1 MAKNRLF
8 FPLNF
13 EITDQDSVTSLYQN
27 VLLEEFENIAEF
39 KTWLA
44 KINELENIVSEDY
57 AWRYIKMTCDTSN
70 KDIEKH
76 YLDFVN
82 NIQPAIAPLE
92 NELHSKIA
100 ASPFIQELSKDKAY
114 ELYFRAIQTSLNLYR
129 EENIELYTKVQN
141 LSQEY
146 GAISGGLSIE
156 WEGKE
161 ITLQQASVF
170 LKNQDREIRKQ
181 VWIKIQQKRLE
192 VAEKLDSIFSEL
204 VLLRNQIAIQAGED
218 NYRDYMFKSLGRFDY
233 SVQDC
238 FQFHDAIQKIV
249 VPLKKKLHESR
260 KKKLQ
265 LGELKPWDL
274 SVDPENKEPL
284 KPFENGTEL
293 LNKTVDC
300 FANIDPYFA
309 ECIQTMEQMGH
320 LDLESRKGKAP
331 GGYNYPLAETGI
343 PFIFMNAAGL
353 HRDVETMVHEGGH
366 AIHSFLTKDL
376 ELNAFKNTP
385 SEVAELASMSMELIS
400 MNNWSV
406 FYTPEDQTRA
416 IREQLEGII
425 FTLPWIATIDAF
437 QHWIYTNPNHSKEE
451 RKIAWKEISS
461 KYDTDTVN
469 WSELEMYRE
478 FSWHAQLHLFEVP
491 FYYIEYGFAQLGALG
506 IWKNF
511 KKDSLKAIENYK
523 KALSLGY
530 TQSIPAIYETAGVK
544 FDFSEKYIQE
554 LFAFL
559 EKELNL

>member
-8 FPLNF
+8 FSLDF
-13 EITDQDSVTSLYQN
+13 VITDQESVTSLYQN
-27 VLLEEFENIAEF
+27 ILAEEFGNLTEF

-44 KINELENIVSEDY
+44 KVNELENIVSEEY
-57 AWRYIKMTCDTSN
+57 AWRYIKMTCDTSD
-70 KDIEKH
+70 KEIEKK

-92 NELHSKIA
+92 NQINSKIA
-100 ASPFIQELSKDKAY
+100 SSPFIQELSETKAY
-114 ELYFRAIQTSLNLYR
+114 DLYFRAIQTSLNLYR
-129 EENIELYTKVQN
+129 KENIELYTKVQN

-161 ITLQQASVF
+161 LTIQQAGVF
-170 LKNQDREIRKQ
+170 LKKQDRETRKQ
-181 VWIKIQQKRLE
+181 VWLKIQQKRLG
-192 VAEKLDSIFSEL
+192 VADKLEDIFSEL
-204 VLLRNQIAIQAGED
+204 VFLRNKIAVQAGEK
-218 NYRDYMFKSLGRFDY
+218 NFRDYMFKSLGRFDY

-238 FQFHDAIQKIV
+238 FQFHEAIQKIV
-249 VPLKKKLHESR
+249 VPLKKKLHELR
-260 KKKLQ
+260 LKKLK
-265 LGELKPWDL
+265 LEELKPWDL
-274 SVDPENKEPL
+274 SVDPENKAPL
-284 KPFENGTEL
+284 KPFENWNEL
-293 LNKTVDC
+293 LNKTIEC

-309 ECIQTMEQMGH
+309 ECIQTMEKMGH

-366 AIHSFLTKDL
+366 AIHSFLTKELD
-376 ELNAFKNTP
+376 LNAFKNTP
-385 SEVAELASMSMELIS
+385 SEVAELASMSMELLS

-406 FYTPEDQTRA
+406 FYSPEDQKRA

-425 FTLPWIATIDAF
+425 FTLPWIATIDEF
-437 QHWIYTNPNHSKEE
+437 QHWIYTNPNHNKAE
-451 RKIAWKEISS
+451 RKKAWKEISL
-461 KYDTDTVN
+461 KYDTDSVN

-478 FSWHAQLHLFEVP
+478 YTWHAQLHLFEVP

-511 KKDSLKAIENYK
+511 KKDSAKTIENYK

-530 TQSIPAIYETAGVK
+530 TQDIPTIYETAGVK

-559 EKELNL
+559 ENELHL

>member
-8 FPLNF
+8 FPLDF
-13 EITDQDSVTSLYQN
+13 VITDQESVTSLYQN
-27 VLLEEFENIAEF
+27 ILAEEFGDIVEF

-44 KINELENIVSEDY
+44 KVNELENIVSEDY
-57 AWRYIKMTCDTSN
+57 AWRYIKMTCDTAN
-70 KDIEKH
+70 KDIEEQ

-92 NELHSKIA
+92 NQIHSKIA
-100 ASPFIQELSKDKAY
+100 ASPFIQELSKEKAY
-114 ELYFRAIQTSLNLYR
+114 ELYFRSIQTSLNLYR

-161 ITLQQASVF
+161 LTLQQASVF

-181 VWIKIQQKRLE
+181 VWIKIQQKRLD

-204 VLLRNQIAIQAGED
+204 VLVRNQIGIQAGED
-218 NYRDYMFKSLGRFDY
+218 NFRDYMFKSLGRFDY

-238 FQFHDAIQKIV
+238 FQFHEAIQKIV

-260 KKKLQ
+260 KHKLKLQ
-265 LGELKPWDL
+265 ELKPWDL

-293 LNKTVDC
+293 LNKTIEC

-309 ECIQTMEQMGH
+309 ECIQTMEKMGH

-331 GGYNYPLAETGI
+331 GGYNYPLSETGI

-406 FYTPEDQTRA
+406 FYSPEDQKRA

-451 RKIAWKEISS
+451 RKVAWKEISS

-469 WSELEMYRE
+469 WSELELYRE

-511 KKDSLKAIENYK
+511 KKDSTKALENYK
-523 KALSLGY
+523 NALSLGY
-530 TQSIPAIYETAGVK
+530 TQSIPTIYETAGVK
-544 FDFSEKYIQE
+544 FDFTEKYIQE

-559 EKELNL
+559 EKELDL